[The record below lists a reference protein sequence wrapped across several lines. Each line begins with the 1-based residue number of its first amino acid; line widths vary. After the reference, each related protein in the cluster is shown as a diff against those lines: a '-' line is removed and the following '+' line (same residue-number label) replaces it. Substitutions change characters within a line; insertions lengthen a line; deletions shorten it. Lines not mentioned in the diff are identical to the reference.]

1 MEVLRCL
8 QAENQQFEVLA
19 AAEKISESG
28 AEQLQLVQG
37 AWHYEH
43 QEPARGSYRPHASSL
58 SREMEMLR
66 CLQAENDH
74 FDGSSPRQ
82 RERRLINCNW

>member
-19 AAEKISESG
+19 AKKISESG
-28 AEQLQLVQG
+28 AEQLQLVQCARPRG
-37 AWHYEH
+37 H

-58 SREMEMLR
+58 SREMEVLR

-74 FDGSSPRQ
+74 FEARSPR
-82 RERRLINCNW
+82 R

>member
-8 QAENQQFEVLA
+8 QAENQQCEVPA
-19 AAEKISESG
+19 AKKISESG

-37 AWHYEH
+37 ARHYEH
-43 QEPARGSYRPHASSL
+43 QEPAHGSYRPHASSL
-58 SREMEMLR
+58 SREMEVLR

-74 FDGSSPRQ
+74 FDGSSPR
-82 RERRLINCNW
+82 R

>member
-8 QAENQQFEVLA
+8 QAENQQFEVPA
-19 AAEKISESG
+19 ARRKIGESG

-37 AWHYEH
+37 ARHYEH
-43 QEPARGSYRPHASSL
+43 QEPAHGSSRPHASSL
-58 SREMEMLR
+58 SREMEVLR

-74 FDGSSPRQ
+74 FDGSSPR
-82 RERRLINCNW
+82 R

>member
-19 AAEKISESG
+19 AKKISESG

-37 AWHYEH
+37 ARTNRL
-43 QEPARGSYRPHASSL
+43 QKPARGSSRPHASSL
-58 SREMEMLR
+58 SREMEVLR
-66 CLQAENDH
+66 CLQAENHH
-74 FDGSSPRQ
+74 FDGSSPR
-82 RERRLINCNW
+82 R